1 MNSSGLRPAIATLLT
16 LAASSVGVAAGLPGS
31 NQAANRGYASTSQ
44 APAGTVQQNSDPLLQ
59 QRTKGDPAAPIKIYE
74 ASDFQCSYCRA
85 FVEEILPTL
94 DAEYIQT
101 GKAQLV
107 FVNLPL
113 VDLHPNAAAAHEF
126 AMCAAQQDRFWPVH
140 DLLFRHQESW
150 GSSSSPGEFFLSLVD
165 SVALD
170 RDVLMECVETGA
182 LRWLVQAEAV
192 ALFQKGIRSTPSFVI
207 HQGLM
212 VGAQS
217 PELWR
222 QVLDSLLVEKAGD
235 N

>member
-1 MNSSGLRPAIATLLT
+1 MIRLGPSIATLLT
-16 LAASSVGVAAGLPGS
+16 LTAGGTTWLAAGLLGGKQTPSRAHAPDS
-31 NQAANRGYASTSQ
+31 NAS
-44 APAGTVQQNSDPLLQ
+44 AGAVQQNSDPLLK
-59 QRTKGDPAAPIKIYE
+59 QRTKGDTAALIKIYE
-74 ASDFQCSYCRA
+74 ASDFQCVYCRA
-85 FVEEILPTL
+85 FVEKILPTL
-94 DAEYIQT
+94 EVEYIQT
-101 GKAQLV
+101 GKAQLI

-126 AMCAAQQDRFWPVH
+126 AMCAAQQDRFWRAH
-140 DLLFRHQESW
+140 DLLFHHQESW
-150 GSSSSPGEFFLSLVD
+150 GRSSDPGEFLLSLVD

-207 HQGLM
+207 DEGLM

-217 PELWR
+217 IELWR
-222 QVLDSLLVEKAGD
+222 QVLDSLHAAKTGG
-235 N
+235 

>member
-1 MNSSGLRPAIATLLT
+1 LISFGLGPAIVTLLT
-16 LAASSVGVAAGLPGS
+16 LVGGTTGIAAGLLDS
-31 NQAANRGYASTSQ
+31 NRAPTRGNASAGE
-44 APAGTVQQNSDPLLQ
+44 APAGAVQQDSDPLLE
-59 QRTKGDPAAPIKIYE
+59 QRTKGDPAALIKIFE
-74 ASDFQCSYCRA
+74 ASDFQCPYCRT

-126 AMCAAQQDRFWPVH
+126 AMCAAQQDRFWPAH

-150 GSSSSPGEFFLSLVD
+150 GGSSKPAEFFLSLID

-170 RDVLMECVETGA
+170 RAVLMECVETGA

-207 HQGLM
+207 DQGLM

-217 PELWR
+217 IELWR
-222 QVLDSLLVEKAGD
+222 QVLDSLHVEKTGG
-235 N
+235 